1 LQLTST
7 TDASES
13 TPRSGPATLSKANQP
28 LVPGII
34 ALLAWLAFVLARW
47 QVWARGN
54 FARFVLLGTT
64 YSHAR
69 YLPKGMV
76 IGDPHA
82 KGYDGQFYYRL
93 AINPFN
99 WHHTAYGITMDQ
111 SYRYTRIGYP
121 LLAWLGSFGQH
132 QAVPVALV
140 VINLLCVAAMAVL
153 GAMFAQQA
161 GRHALWG
168 LAFAAYFGL
177 VISVG
182 RDTAEPLAEACM
194 LGGLLAYRQGRWI
207 LAAVVFAYGGLTRE
221 TILLAPLAIA
231 VMRLIWFARGAPA
244 QADSGRARPS
254 RIDLAW
260 VIPGAVQ
267 VAIQVAARLTLRG
280 QGVPLNVDR
289 TRNLATPFTA
299 MTDALRFESAR
310 IDTSRLGLYDIP
322 LLEYATLAVLVVAGL
337 AVIYVTKA
345 RGHERLAFVLAVLQV
360 CAMSSQIWASTFG
373 DGRSMIEP
381 YLFALILL
389 LATPR
394 RYLGAYRL
402 GAIVVWAAPAL
413 YVVARRR
420 VLYM

>member
-1 LQLTST
+1 M
-7 TDASES
+7 
-13 TPRSGPATLSKANQP
+13 NQP
-28 LVPGII
+28 LAPGII
-34 ALLAWLAFVLARW
+34 ALLGWLAFVLARW

-54 FARFVLLGTT
+54 IARFVLLGTT

-76 IGDPHA
+76 VGDPHA

-93 AINPFN
+93 AVNPFN
-99 WHHTAYGITMDQ
+99 WHHTAFGITMDE

-140 VINLLCVAAMAVL
+140 VINVLCVAAMAVL
-153 GAMFAQQA
+153 GAMFAQEA

-194 LGGLLAYRQGRWI
+194 LAGLLAYRRERWV
-207 LAAVVFAYGGLTRE
+207 LAGVMFAAGGLTRE
-221 TILLAPLAIA
+221 TILLAPAAIA
-231 VMRLIWFARGAPA
+231 VIRLAEMAR
-244 QADSGRARPS
+244 RRTRPS
-254 RIDLAW
+254 RVDLAW
-260 VIPGAVQ
+260 LIPGLAQ
-267 VAIQVAARLTLRG
+267 VAIQATARLVLRG
-280 QGVPLNVDR
+280 GTVPLDTDKN
-289 TRNLATPFTA
+289 RNLATPFTA
-299 MTDALRFESAR
+299 MVDALRFFGAR
-310 IDTSRLGLYDIP
+310 IDSSHLGLYDIP
-322 LLEYATLAVLVVAGL
+322 LLETATLAVFVLAGF
-337 AVIYVTKA
+337 AVIYVTTA
-345 RGHERLAFVLAVLQV
+345 PGHERLAFALAVLQV

-389 LATPR
+389 VATPK
-394 RYLGAYRL
+394 RYLSGYRL
-402 GAIVVWAAPAL
+402 GAILIWAAPAL
-413 YVVARRR
+413 YIVAKRRI
-420 VLYM
+420 LYM

>member
-1 LQLTST
+1 MQLMSA
-7 TDASES
+7 TDASEAPPGS
-13 TPRSGPATLSKANQP
+13 RPGLWSKVNQP

-34 ALLAWLAFVLARW
+34 ALLGWLAFVLARW

-54 FARFVLLGTT
+54 IARFVMLGTT

-140 VINLLCVAAMAVL
+140 VINLGCVAAMAVL

-194 LGGLLAYRQGRWI
+194 LGGLLAYRQGRWL

-231 VMRLIWFARGAPA
+231 ATRLVLITLR
-244 QADSGRARPS
+244 RARPG
-254 RIDLAW
+254 RVDLAW
-260 VIPGAVQ
+260 VIPGAAQ
-267 VAIQVAARLTLRG
+267 VAIQVAAWLTLRG

-289 TRNLATPFTA
+289 ARNLATPFTA

-310 IDTSRLGLYDIP
+310 IDTGHLGLYDIP
-322 LLEYATLAVLVVAGL
+322 LLEYATLAVLVLAGL
-337 AVIYVTKA
+337 AVIYVTRA
-345 RGHERLAFVLAVLQV
+345 RGHERLAFVIAVLQV

-389 LATPR
+389 LATPK
-394 RYLGAYRL
+394 RYLNAYRL
-402 GAIVVWAAPAL
+402 GAILIWAAPAL

-420 VLYM
+420 ILYM